1 MLSKVLGVLLL
12 ALGAATQAM
21 AVDSEVFTAGDD
33 WIERMSVR
41 EKLIALLPP
50 TLLMQRF
57 GVRLERT
64 PEEYVPLIDLA
75 LEYNPQLR
83 GEDVANIF
91 ASTVYQT
98 EPANRVSLEHMERYL
113 QRRSDYESQPFTPR
127 LRLRPG
133 AERDVTTLTAGE
145 DLPETS

>member
-12 ALGAATQAM
+12 VLGAATQAM
-21 AVDSEVFTAGDD
+21 AVDSEVFTTGDD

-91 ASTVYQT
+91 ASTVYQA

-113 QRRSDYESQPFTPR
+113 QRRSDYESQPFIPR

-145 DLPETS
+145 DLPESS

>member
-1 MLSKVLGVLLL
+1 MTRKSLGALLLMLSL
-12 ALGAATQAM
+12 AARAVAA
-21 AVDSEVFTAGDD
+21 DNEVFTAGDD

-50 TLLMQRF
+50 SLLMQRF
-57 GVRLERT
+57 GVRLERA
-64 PEEYVPLIDLA
+64 PEEYIPLIDRVIV
-75 LEYNPQLR
+75 YNPQLR
-83 GEDVANIF
+83 GEEVANIF

-113 QRRSDYESQPFTPR
+113 QRRSDYESQPFIPR

-133 AERDVTTLTAGE
+133 SERDVTTLTAGE
-145 DLPETS
+145 DLPEAS